1 MGYKINKDLH
11 NREEA
16 MDKIIHGMRKVHD
29 KVALTTGAMGKWIII
44 ENELGFPKIINDG
57 VSITKDIWLED
68 KLENLGAQLIV
79 SSAEKTASIVG
90 DNTSM
95 TTILTYH
102 ISHEGWEVLKQ
113 KHNYRAIMFVDGIK
127 YQANEFLK
135 KLLEHRVEVK
145 TPQDLFDVAYIASR
159 DEEISGLIVD
169 AIVKTGDEGVIHIT
183 KSPKDN
189 NYLEFI
195 EGMKLNN
202 GIVNPKLFLDQ
213 SNMISVMEDTH
224 VVLIN
229 DNVTRGMQLHKLIN
243 MLLKEENSKKKVL
256 IIGNHFT
263 SEVISS
269 VVGFN
274 NKSSL
279 DVQLVYTPGV
289 SEQDKL
295 NFLMDIQTLTSG
307 KIFQIHSGE
316 KLENAK
322 MEELGLLDKVIIN
335 YNETS
340 LFIDKNEDIEFRI
353 EKRVEYLKTLL
364 EDKEVTNTDL
374 KRAMIKERIA
384 RLSSGVALIRIYEPT
399 DEALND
405 KWERTDDALRSAKA
419 AIQEGLLPGGA
430 IALRDVVR
438 EIRQDFETSGQQE
451 EFIKGREVF
460 LNSML
465 KPFIQILINAEFKPK
480 EVGTFLK
487 LEKGVGVNVHNNS
500 VGNMME
506 QGVIDTFLGARMS
519 IVNAVSTSSML
530 LRSGGAITIQEK

>member
-1 MGYKINKDLH
+1 MSYKINKNLY

-16 MDKIIHGMRKVHD
+16 MDKIIFGMKQVHD

-44 ENELGFPKIINDG
+44 ENELGLPKIINDG
-57 VSITKDIWLED
+57 VSITKDIWLGD

-95 TTILTYH
+95 TTIMTYH
-102 ISHEGWEVLKQ
+102 IANEGWEVLKQ
-113 KHNYRAIMFVDGIK
+113 NQNFRAIHFVNGIK

-135 KLLEHRVEVK
+135 KLIEHRVEVT
-145 TPQDLFDVAYIASR
+145 TPQELFDVAYIASR
-159 DEEISGLIVD
+159 DEEISSLIVE

-213 SNMISVMEDTH
+213 TNMVSVMENTH
-224 VVLIN
+224 VVLVN
-229 DNVTRGMQLHKLIN
+229 DNITRGMQLHKLIN
-243 MLLKEENSKKKVL
+243 MLLKEEGSKKKVL
-256 IIGNHFT
+256 IFGNHFT
-263 SEVISS
+263 SEVVSS

-279 DVQLVYTPGV
+279 DVQLVFTPGV

-295 NFLMDIQTLTSG
+295 NYLMDIQTLTSG
-307 KIFQIHSGE
+307 KIFQIHNGD
-316 KLENAK
+316 KLENASISD
-322 MEELGLLDKVIIN
+322 LGVLDKVLIT

-340 LFIDKNEDIEFRI
+340 LFIEKNEDIKFRI

-374 KRAMIKERIA
+374 KRAIIKERIA
-384 RLSSGVALIRIYEPT
+384 KLTSGVALIRIYEPT
-399 DEALND
+399 NEALND

-430 IALRDVVR
+430 ISLRDVVR
-438 EIRQDFETSGQQE
+438 ELRTDFNSDGQEE
-451 EFIKGREVF
+451 EFIKGRDVF

-465 KPFIQILINAEFKPK
+465 KPFIQILINAEFKIG
-480 EVGTFLK
+480 EINEFINLD
-487 LEKGVGVNVHNNS
+487 KGIGVNVFNNNI
-500 VGNMME
+500 GNMME

-519 IVNAVSTSSML
+519 IVNAVSTSTML